1 MALPYSDNSKNRGTL
16 TIGRIAKSTN
26 YALKNYLGT
35 PLGPYS
41 PNVYAVTLPRMDRN
55 YGG

>member
-1 MALPYSDNSKNRGTL
+1 MALPYSDNSENRDTL
-16 TIGRIAKSTN
+16 TIGRIAKSAN

-35 PLGPYS
+35 PLGPYG
-41 PNVYAVTLPRMDRN
+41 PDVYAVTLPRMDWN